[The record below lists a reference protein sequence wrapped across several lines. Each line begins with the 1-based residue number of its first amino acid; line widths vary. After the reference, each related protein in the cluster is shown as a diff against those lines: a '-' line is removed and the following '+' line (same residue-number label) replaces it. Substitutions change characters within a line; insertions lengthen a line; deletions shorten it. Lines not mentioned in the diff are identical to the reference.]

1 MFELFSRFKDITL
14 PYSLFSFLMGNITG
28 IVYGSVLSATP
39 SFLQAAISDTET
51 EYKNYLKVGVMNII
65 AEIIGIVVP
74 EAITYS
80 VKETIKGINL
90 YSRYKFNKK
99 ILYLIKL
106 LSKS

>member
-1 MFELFSRFKDITL
+1 MFYQQRLH
-14 PYSLFSFLMGNITG
+14 
-28 IVYGSVLSATP
+28 
-39 SFLQAAISDTET
+39 FLQAAISDTET

-65 AEIIGIVVP
+65 AEIIGIVIP

-99 ILYLIKL
+99 FFT
-106 LSKS
+106 